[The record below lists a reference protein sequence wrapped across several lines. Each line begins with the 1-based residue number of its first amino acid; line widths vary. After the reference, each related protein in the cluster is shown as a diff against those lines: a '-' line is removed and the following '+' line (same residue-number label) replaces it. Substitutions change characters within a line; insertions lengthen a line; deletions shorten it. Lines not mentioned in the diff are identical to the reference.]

1 LSILQEKNSLLCK
14 TKTAAGSQNE
24 ITRIGNVFISKAF
37 ASHSHRISL
46 CCGGLFIIIHM
57 KSFIPKELQQ
67 KINDVLK
74 KLDRRKNAEQTFDAL
89 LELIQPVDFLSI
101 VYPNSQKN
109 LDDLNELDAKFS
121 QPDANG
127 KLNPD
132 ALTKEESKRFKNLQ
146 SIVKSYKLNQRH
158 YKIISVEKLLQIA
171 KENNLGLCRNQGS
184 FLAYNG
190 EYWLTVDK
198 DIVKQFLVK
207 VSQKMGTPT
216 FDAKDSDYTEK
227 MYNQL
232 FQDSYL
238 MKPDRDGKVLV
249 NLQNGTIFI
258 EGNNIEL
265 KEFDSTNLL
274 TYQLSYNYS
283 PTAYCPLFFEFLN
296 KVLPDINKQNILA
309 EFLGYVFVPVAKL
322 KLEKTILL
330 YGQGGNGKSVIF
342 DVVRAILGE
351 ENICSYTLQ
360 NLTDVTGYY
369 RAKLPNKL
377 LNYSSEIGKNN
388 NNDFVKK
395 LISIEPIDC
404 RNPYNE
410 PFQGVDY
417 AKSMFNCNE
426 LPKEVEHTNAFF
438 RRLVI
443 LNFDVTIPKNEQD
456 KQLAQKIIGSELS
469 GIFNWILEGL
479 KRLIKQGDLTKS
491 QAVEDASRLY
501 QTEMNS
507 VLIFIEEE
515 GYHKDPYTR
524 TYLKQLYDEYKLYCN
539 ESGRRAVAKGEF
551 KKRMETNGFFCF
563 KNEHGNF
570 FNIDKSTPDGI

>member
-1 LSILQEKNSLLCK
+1 
-14 TKTAAGSQNE
+14 
-24 ITRIGNVFISKAF
+24 
-37 ASHSHRISL
+37 
-46 CCGGLFIIIHM
+46 M
-57 KSFIPKELQQ
+57 KSFIPQH
-67 KINDVLK
+67 IVLK
-74 KLDRRKNAEQTFDAL
+74 TIETVEKLNHEKKTKEQTLDNL
-89 LELIQPVDFLSI
+89 LDLIEPVDFLSI

-132 ALTKEESKRFKNLQ
+132 ALTKEESERFKKLQ

-158 YKIISVEKLLQIA
+158 YKIISVEKLIEIA

-190 EYWLTVDK
+190 EYWLTIDK
-198 DIVKQFLVK
+198 DTVKQFLVK
-207 VSQKMGTPT
+207 VSKKMGVPV

-227 MYNQL
+227 MFNQIY
-232 FQDSYL
+232 QDSYL
-238 MKPDRDGKVLV
+238 SKQNNKVELLI
-249 NLQNGTIFI
+249 NLQNGTLSIDGDKI
-258 EGNNIEL
+258 AL
-265 KEFDSTNLL
+265 RKFDANNLL
-274 TYQLSYNYS
+274 TYQLNYQYN
-283 PTAYCPLFFEFLN
+283 PDATCPMFMEFLN
-296 KVLPDINKQNILA
+296 RVLPDINKQYILS
-309 EFLGYVFVPVAKL
+309 EFLSYVFVPVSKL

-342 DVVRAILGE
+342 DIVRAILGE

-360 NLTDVTGYY
+360 NLTDTNGYY

-388 NNDFVKK
+388 NNDLVKK

-404 RNPYNE
+404 RTPHNE

-417 AKSMFNCNE
+417 AKLMFNCNE

-443 LNFDVTIPKNEQD
+443 LNFDVTIPKHEQD
-456 KQLAQKIIGSELS
+456 RNLAQKIISSELS

-491 QAVEDASRLY
+491 KEVDEASRLY
-501 QTEMNS
+501 QTESNS
-507 VLIFIEEE
+507 VLTFIEEE
-515 GYHKDPYTR
+515 GYSKDIVSKV
-524 TYLKQLYDEYKLYCN
+524 YLKQIYDDYKTYCN
-539 ESGRRAVAKGEF
+539 ESGRRAVAKGEY
-551 KKRMETNGFFCF
+551 KKRMETNGFFCIHDR
-563 KNEHGNF
+563 NGDY
-570 FNIDKSTPDGI
+570 FNLIKQ